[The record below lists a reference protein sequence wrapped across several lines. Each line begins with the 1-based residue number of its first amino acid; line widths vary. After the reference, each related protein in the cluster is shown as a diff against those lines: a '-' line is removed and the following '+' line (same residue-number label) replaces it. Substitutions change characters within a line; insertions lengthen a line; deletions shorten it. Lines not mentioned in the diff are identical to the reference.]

1 VKLLLDE
8 NISQRLV
15 ALLLPTFPDCSHI
28 ELLLERGSSDTG
40 IWQYAK
46 ANGLMIVSKDNDFR
60 QRAFVL
66 GPPPKVIWLD
76 VGNARTSA
84 VAALLLANIERIE
97 RFYTD
102 PVEGL
107 LVLSF

>member
-1 VKLLLDE
+1 
-8 NISQRLV
+8 LV
-15 ALLLPTFPDCSHI
+15 
-28 ELLLERGSSDTG
+28 LERGGSDTG

-46 ANGLMIVSKDNDFR
+46 ASGLMIVSKDNDFR

-84 VAALLLANIERIE
+84 VAALLLANLERIE
-97 RFYTD
+97 RFEAD